1 MSDHAVR
8 EEAIIATALELA
20 ENRGVA
26 GVTTAALARNLEFTE
41 AALYRYFPSKGAI
54 IAATLRHLGNRLF
67 ATMMLELMPEAV
79 GHGHAIH
86 SQLERHI
93 QRFTLKSGLLVE
105 LLLCAAGGREQELQ
119 ATGCDF
125 LQRYGERMAEYG
137 AAPGVRGVHRHPED
151 VARRRRTL
159 TAALE
164 PRPSLPLAMLLRA
177 RPRPAAAGATPRT
190 PSPSTRAR
198 PTPGRSESSD
208 PRPRCSA
215 STGP

>member
-20 ENRGVA
+20 ETRGVA

-125 LQRYGERMAEYG
+125 LQRYGERMAEYFRQLHTLEQLASTVPASELSRLWICQLLG
-137 AAPGVRGVHRHPED
+137 GFVLARLAREPWNPVRHPGFE
-151 VARRRRTL
+151 AFIATL
-159 TAALE
+159 KTSRAAV
-164 PRPSLPLAMLLRA
+164 
-177 RPRPAAAGATPRT
+177 
-190 PSPSTRAR
+190 
-198 PTPGRSESSD
+198 GR
-208 PRPRCSA
+208 
-215 STGP
+215 